1 MFFPILY
8 STILTPMKRLYLKT
22 LGSPEGEKK
31 SKKLV
36 SRTSGVQRLRLF
48 TIIGT
53 LKRKVYVKFEGID
66 KELSCPL
73 DYLRVRLIRRF
84 GTEKR

>member
-1 MFFPILY
+1 MPFKMFFPILY

-48 TIIGT
+48 TPKAGT
-53 LKRKVYVKFEGID
+53 LGSMPGQESRAYMPQLGPSTAK
-66 KELSCPL
+66 
-73 DYLRVRLIRRF
+73 
-84 GTEKR
+84 